1 MMKKSLLVVLALLP
15 LGCSFSYSSD
25 SSVKSS
31 HSSSTSSSKS
41 EDKKEAYRDDIRDF
55 TAAYASTHQDLQG
68 FEHGLGE
75 VARRHG
81 ITDWEADDITYIA
94 VGAGLK
100 RAGVSDPALTSYE
113 TTLGGTE
120 PAKVALIRSGYQS

>member
-1 MMKKSLLVVLALLP
+1 MKKTLIVVLALMP
-15 LGCSFSYSSD
+15 LGCSFYYSSD

-41 EDKKEAYRDDIRDF
+41 EAKKEAYRDDIRDF

-100 RAGVSDPALTSYE
+100 RAAVSGADLASYE
-113 TTLGGTE
+113 TTIGRTE
-120 PAKVALIRSGYQS
+120 PAKVALIRSGYAS